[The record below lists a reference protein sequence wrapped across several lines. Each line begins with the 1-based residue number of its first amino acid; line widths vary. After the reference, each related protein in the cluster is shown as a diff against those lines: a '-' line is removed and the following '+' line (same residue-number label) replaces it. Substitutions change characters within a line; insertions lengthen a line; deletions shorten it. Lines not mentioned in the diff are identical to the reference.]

1 MKLSCFVQKNV
12 FPVTNKLI
20 FTNNELKQLVST
32 KMIEMKKKELA
43 SVHKDYVSRET
54 ERIRK
59 IKEDLENQK
68 QVKKNNLN

>member
-32 KMIEMKKKELA
+32 KMIEIQKKEL
-43 SVHKDYVSRET
+43 SRVHKDYVSRET

-59 IKEDLENQK
+59 IKEDLENK
-68 QVKKNNLN
+68 IQVKKNT